1 MAQVDAGQGG
11 RWAGGGIAAL
21 RRWIDTDASAPAGDG
36 GARWI
41 DALGAYYVHGS
52 SARGPMRAGNLPA
65 FATREAAQA
74 FAAPRGGTELAF
86 GAIDAALIAELAGR
100 GGHVHQH

>member
-1 MAQVDAGQGG
+1 MAHYV
-11 RWAGGGIAAL
+11 
-21 RRWIDTDASAPAGDG
+21 TDASAPAGDG

-74 FAAPRGGTELAF
+74 FAAQRGGTVLAF